1 MRVTEAAQRQ
11 VRQTL
16 PAAWPVKVA
25 TAPVNFGIYS
35 ARNPFISAA
44 EYARIAADCGYE
56 GTDLG
61 PCGYLDEVLADAD
74 SDSAPGSALALA
86 GGWHDLRFGQQ
97 EGFAEDLSALED
109 TARLLRA
116 RNRYPAM
123 SSFAP
128 KPTLACPPSGPL
140 DAAGWGLLVRQAYR
154 AASRC
159 RDHGL
164 EPVFHHHLDT
174 SIETPDDID
183 RLLELTELE
192 LCLDTGHLLAAGGDP
207 LETLARWGHR
217 VRQVH
222 VKDARADGTF
232 CRLGEGRL
240 DLGAFLDA
248 LRALAYEGWIV
259 VEQDVPG
266 GGQDLGQIIGDMRH
280 NRAVLAGLGV

>member
-1 MRVTEAAQRQ
+1 MRVTEPRPRPQPQ
-11 VRQTL
+11 P
-16 PAAWPVKVA
+16 PAWAVKVA

-35 ARNPFISAA
+35 AENPFISAA

-61 PCGYLDEVLADAD
+61 PHGYLDEVLADAD
-74 SDSAPGSALALA
+74 SGPPLA

-97 EGFAEDLSALED
+97 EGFADDLSALED
-109 TARLLRA
+109 TARLLRI
-116 RNRYPAM
+116 RNRYPDM

-128 KPTLACPPSGPL
+128 KPTLACPPSEPL

-159 RDHGL
+159 REHGL

-207 LETLARWGHR
+207 LATLARWGHR
-217 VRQVH
+217 VRHVH
-222 VKDARADGTF
+222 VKDALADGTF

-259 VEQDVPG
+259 VEQDVPDR
-266 GGQDLGQIIGDMRH
+266 GQDLGRIIGDMRH

>member
-1 MRVTEAAQRQ
+1 
-11 VRQTL
+11 VRLNQGSEHAERSAR
-16 PAAWPVKVA
+16 PEGPKAPQWPVKIA

-35 ARNPFISAA
+35 ARDPFISAA
-44 EYARIAADCGYE
+44 EYARIASDCGYE

-61 PCGYLDEVLADAD
+61 PHGYLDEVLA
-74 SDSAPGSALALA
+74 SDGPILA

-97 EGFAEDLSALED
+97 EGFAEDLSALDD
-109 TARLLRA
+109 TARLLHS
-116 RNRYPAM
+116 RNRFADM

-207 LETLARWGHR
+207 LAMLARWGHR
-217 VRQVH
+217 VRHVH
-222 VKDARADGTF
+222 VKDAKDDGSF
-232 CRLGEGRL
+232 CRLGAGRL
-240 DLGAFLDA
+240 DLAAFLDA
-248 LRALAYEGWIV
+248 LRALEYEGWIV
-259 VEQDVPG
+259 VEQDVAD
-266 GGQDLGQIIGDMRH
+266 GGQDLPQIIADMRH
-280 NRAVLAGLGV
+280 NRDMLSGLGL

>member
-1 MRVTEAAQRQ
+1 MR
-11 VRQTL
+11 
-16 PAAWPVKVA
+16 VKVA

-35 ARNPFISAA
+35 ASDPVVSAA
-44 EYARIAADCGYE
+44 EYTRIAADCGYE

-61 PCGYLDEVLADAD
+61 PHGYLDEVLA
-74 SDSAPGSALALA
+74 GSGSCPALA

-97 EGFAEDLSALED
+97 EGFADDCQPSKTPRGCCTRATGSAD
-109 TARLLRA
+109 
-116 RNRYPAM
+116 M

-183 RLLELTELE
+183 RLLELTELD

-266 GGQDLGQIIGDMRH
+266 GGQDLGQIIGDLRH
-280 NRAVLAGLGV
+280 NHAVLAGLGV

>member
-1 MRVTEAAQRQ
+1 MRVRE
-11 VRQTL
+11 
-16 PAAWPVKVA
+16 PEAWPVKVA

-35 ARNPFISAA
+35 ADDACVSAA
-44 EYARIAADCGYE
+44 EYTRIAADCGYE

-61 PCGYLDEVLADAD
+61 PHGYLDEVLADSDPAGPGGAD
-74 SDSAPGSALALA
+74 GPALA
-86 GGWHDLRFGQQ
+86 GGWHDLRFGRQ
-97 EGFAEDLSALED
+97 EGFAEDLAALD
-109 TARLLRA
+109 GTARLLHS
-116 RNRYPAM
+116 RNRYPDM

-207 LETLARWGHR
+207 LATLARWGHR
-217 VRQVH
+217 VRHVH
-222 VKDARADGTF
+222 IKDALADGTF
-232 CRLGEGRL
+232 CRLGSGRL
-240 DLGAFLDA
+240 DVAAFLEA
-248 LRALAYEGWIV
+248 LRALDYEGWIV
-259 VEQDVPG
+259 VEQDAPAG
-266 GGQDLGQIIGDMRH
+266 GRDLGRIIADMRH

>member
-1 MRVTEAAQRQ
+1 MRVTEP
-11 VRQTL
+11 L
-16 PAAWPVKVA
+16 EPPEPAWPVKVA

-35 ARNPFISAA
+35 AADPFISAS
-44 EYARIAADCGYE
+44 EYARIAVDCGYE

-61 PCGYLDEVLADAD
+61 PHGYLDEVLTADD
-74 SDSAPGSALALA
+74 SDLPLA
-86 GGWHDLRFGQQ
+86 GGWHDLRFGQND
-97 EGFAEDLSALED
+97 GFAADLSALED
-109 TARLLRA
+109 TARLLHT
-116 RNRYPAM
+116 RNHYPDM

-159 RDHGL
+159 REHGL

-207 LETLARWGHR
+207 LAMLERWGHR
-217 VRQVH
+217 VRHVH
-222 VKDARADGTF
+222 VKDALADGTF
-232 CRLGEGRL
+232 CRLGEGLL
-240 DLGAFLDA
+240 DVAAFLDA
-248 LRALAYEGWIV
+248 LRELAYEGWIV
-259 VEQDVPG
+259 VEQDVPDR
-266 GGQDLGQIIGDMRH
+266 GQDLGQIIADMRH
-280 NRAVLAGLGV
+280 NRAVLAGLGI

>member
-1 MRVTEAAQRQ
+1 MRVTEPR
-11 VRQTL
+11 

-35 ARNPFISAA
+35 AADPFISAA

-61 PCGYLDEVLADAD
+61 PHGYLDGVLAD
-74 SDSAPGSALALA
+74 SDSGTGTGTGPALA
-86 GGWHDLRFGQQ
+86 GGWHDLRFGQY

-109 TARLLRA
+109 TARLLHS
-116 RNRYPAM
+116 RNHYPDM

-159 RDHGL
+159 REHGL

-207 LETLARWGHR
+207 LAMLERWGHR
-217 VRQVH
+217 VRHVH
-222 VKDARADGTF
+222 VKDALADGTF
-232 CRLGEGRL
+232 CRLGAGRL
-240 DLGAFLDA
+240 DLAAFLAA
-248 LRALAYEGWIV
+248 LRALGYEGWIV
-259 VEQDVPG
+259 VEQDVLDG
-266 GGQDLGQIIGDMRH
+266 EQDLAQIIADMRH

>member
-1 MRVTEAAQRQ
+1 
-11 VRQTL
+11 
-16 PAAWPVKVA
+16 VKVA

-35 ARNPFISAA
+35 AADPCVSAA
-44 EYARIAADCGYE
+44 EYTRIAADCGYE

-61 PCGYLDEVLADAD
+61 PHGYLDEVLAA
-74 SDSAPGSALALA
+74 SGTGAGTCPALA

-97 EGFAEDLSALED
+97 EGFADDLTALDD
-109 TARLLRA
+109 TVRLLHS
-116 RNRYPAM
+116 RNRYPDM

-159 RDHGL
+159 RDRGL

-207 LETLARWGHR
+207 LAVLARWGHR
-217 VRQVH
+217 VRHVH
-222 VKDARADGTF
+222 VKDALADGTF
-232 CRLGEGRL
+232 CRLGAGRL
-240 DLGAFLDA
+240 DLAAFLDA
-248 LRALAYEGWIV
+248 LRALEYEGWIV
-259 VEQDVPG
+259 VEQDVPDS
-266 GGQDLGQIIGDMRH
+266 GQDLGRIIADLRH